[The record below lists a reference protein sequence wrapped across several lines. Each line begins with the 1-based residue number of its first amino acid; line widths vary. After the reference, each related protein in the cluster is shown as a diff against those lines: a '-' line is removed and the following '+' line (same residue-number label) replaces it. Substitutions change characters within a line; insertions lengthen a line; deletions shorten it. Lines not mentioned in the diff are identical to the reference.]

1 MGSKKVLTVLLAA
14 FLTALHGGLA
24 AQTLGQFGGAG
35 PAPEGEGNVFMLA
48 GNDAL
53 RAGFSTRF
61 NLTHSSDFGVQLG
74 VDRACEESFFGGG
87 IDVKVVLLEKSE
99 RLPLNLALD
108 AAFGALN
115 GSAADRFIFDFG
127 ILASGAVRLGSGS
140 DIEPYLSFVVNIEQ
154 IDRKNDPPLEEGCLC
169 SSDGDETSSCSI
181 VRGGVI
187 LPVSKGSQ
195 VIVEGSL
202 GGRSLIGAA
211 FNVVF

>member
-1 MGSKKVLTVLLAA
+1 MGSKRVLTVLLAA
-14 FLTALHGGLA
+14 LFTMLHGSLA

-35 PAPEGEGNVFMLA
+35 TAPEGEGNVFMLA
-48 GNDAL
+48 GNDAM
-53 RAGFSTRF
+53 RAGVSARF
-61 NLTHSSDFGVQLG
+61 NLTGSSDFGVQLG

-87 IDVKVVLLEKSE
+87 IDVKVVLLKKSE

-127 ILASGAVRLGSGS
+127 ILASGTVRLGSGNE
-140 DIEPYLSFVVNIEQ
+140 IEPYLSFVVNVEQ
-154 IDRKNDPPLEEGCLC
+154 IDRKNDPQLEEGCLC
-169 SSDGDETSSCSI
+169 SSDNDETSSCSI
-181 VRGGVI
+181 LRGGVI
-187 LPVSKGSQ
+187 IPVSKGSQ

-202 GGRSLIGAA
+202 GDRSLIGAA